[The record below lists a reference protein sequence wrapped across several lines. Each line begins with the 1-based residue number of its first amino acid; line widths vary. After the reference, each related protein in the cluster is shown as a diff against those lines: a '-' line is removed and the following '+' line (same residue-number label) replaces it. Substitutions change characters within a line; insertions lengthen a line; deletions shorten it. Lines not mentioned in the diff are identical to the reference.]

1 MQWHAS
7 TLQHTLGSDNFSDHK
22 VLVLGKALAGH
33 DHDQVSHLAE
43 LLLVVGH
50 ELAGVLAPYP
60 ELGDHPVPVY
70 GDADGLLHLVAHDLA
85 DQRTAGQLAG
95 RGVDEVP
102 PRDGV
107 GVGQLFVGHLAKVLA
122 VGVDGVGPIAGHRRS
137 AVLTVVD
144 VGLQDLLPG
153 DHLGLRERRGGRL
166 ASESSGLLLPVMTKS
181 YITERATEKGGGRG
195 G

>member
-1 MQWHAS
+1 M
-7 TLQHTLGSDNFSDHK
+7 
-22 VLVLGKALAGH
+22 LVLGKALAGH
-33 DHDQVSHLAE
+33 DHDQISHLAQ

-60 ELGDHPVPVY
+60 ELGDHPVPVD

-85 DQRTAGQLAG
+85 DQSTAGQLAG
-95 RGVDEVP
+95 WGVDEVP

-107 GVGQLFVGHLAKVLA
+107 GVGQLLVGHFAKVFA
-122 VGVDGVGPIAGHRRS
+122 VGVDGVGPIAGHYRPTIL
-137 AVLTVVD
+137 AVVD

-166 ASESSGLLLPVMTKS
+166 ASESSGLLLPAVRTGSSIRITK
-181 YITERATEKGGGRG
+181 RAAETGGGG
-195 G
+195 GGG

>member
-1 MQWHAS
+1 M
-7 TLQHTLGSDNFSDHK
+7 
-22 VLVLGKALAGH
+22 LVLGKALAGH

-85 DQRTAGQLAG
+85 DQSTAGQLAG
-95 RGVDEVP
+95 WGVDEVP

-107 GVGQLFVGHLAKVLA
+107 GVGQLFVGHLAKVFA
-122 VGVDGVGPIAGHRRS
+122 VGVDGIGPIAGHHRPT
-137 AVLTVVD
+137 VLA

-166 ASESSGLLLPVMTKS
+166 ASESSGLLLYAVS
-181 YITERATEKGGGRG
+181 STERAAERGGGEG